1 MYMYKEV
8 NLHYVNLKL
17 YMYEKKI
24 VNKNKHWKC
33 AIHCNITSCDKILY
47 QDMRYWPNYL

>member
-17 YMYEKKI
+17 YMYEKQI
-24 VNKNKHWKC
+24 VKKQ
-33 AIHCNITSCDKILY
+33 INIENVQYTVI
-47 QDMRYWPNYL
+47 